1 MPWPDGNNATPK
13 RDAPSKWRTI
23 VYAAIVSAVLL
34 FGLMQSGLLVLFG
47 NAFPIEGD
55 VISVATRATAERE
68 AVIRLNLGPVV
79 KASIPSACLV
89 FPGQVATLNFTGSL
103 IGSEPAFR
111 LWESR
116 DRQ

>member
-1 MPWPDGNNATPK
+1 MPWPDQNNATPK
-13 RDAPSKWRTI
+13 IDASSKWRI
-23 VYAAIVSAVLL
+23 VAYAAIVSVVLL
-34 FGLMQSGLLVLFG
+34 FGLMQAGLLVLFG
-47 NAFPIEGD
+47 NVFPIEGE
-55 VISVATRATAERE
+55 VISVATSATAERE

-89 FPGQVATLNFTGSL
+89 LPGQVATVNFTGPL

>member
-13 RDAPSKWRTI
+13 RDTPSKWRKV
-23 VYAAIVSAVLL
+23 VYAAIVGAVLL

-47 NAFPIEGD
+47 NVFPIEGD

-89 FPGQVATLNFTGSL
+89 LPGQAATVNFTGPL
-103 IGSEPAFR
+103 IGTEPAFR